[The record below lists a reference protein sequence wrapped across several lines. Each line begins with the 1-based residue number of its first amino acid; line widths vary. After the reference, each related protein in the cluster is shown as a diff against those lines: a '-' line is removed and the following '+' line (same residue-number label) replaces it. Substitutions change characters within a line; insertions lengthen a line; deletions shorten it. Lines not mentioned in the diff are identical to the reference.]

1 MHFSVA
7 KRHKNEKYSLIL
19 HSELKLLEESQP
31 MEKVCAN
38 KEQNGNN
45 LCLLTPLYLF
55 SFLALRGSYGFI
67 GLILYYLSISLTY
80 SCIVT
85 SWSLGQSISLRT
97 RKCKSLETMYPGL
110 SFSFCMNVG
119 SAHVFLT
126 PLLDFAF
133 IDNSCFP

>member
-7 KRHKNEKYSLIL
+7 KRHKIEKYSLIL
-19 HSELKLLEESQP
+19 NSEFKLLEESQP

-38 KEQNGNN
+38 REKDGNN

-55 SFLALRGSYGFI
+55 SFLALRGSYGII

-85 SWSLGQSISLRT
+85 SWSLGQSISLRAW
-97 RKCKSLETMYPGL
+97 KCESLETMYSAFPQTAQSINLL
-110 SFSFCMNVG
+110 SSG
-119 SAHVFLT
+119 S